1 MKVTRKK
8 RSLQTSNV
16 RSQHIKSSNI
26 QTSSD
31 FTAITSFDKKRE
43 NRVFLILEFAA
54 NGNLFRYIRSNPKA
68 FADASQKL
76 ELYRKICQA
85 VSFIHGHNMVHRDIK
100 PENILIDDHL
110 QPKLCDF
117 GWTINLEKNES
128 RQTFCGTYEYMA
140 PEIFEAHS
148 YNSSVD
154 IWSLG
159 ILLFE
164 LFHGHSPYSGSS
176 VFQIYKNIVNQKLVF
191 KEGVH
196 PMITGLISRILQIK
210 PEKRPTID
218 EILADKCL
226 TEPLPEI
233 PGTSSSVSRKG
244 VFGKPSAF
252 ISKFKPKATGF
263 STANPDAEPKPT
275 LPLPSRAENDNVNE
289 ESLTAK
295 RAPTLPTGKGQKM
308 VVKFQFSKAPA
319 DKQSLKPSE
328 QKDESDHQLHRVE
341 NAESVDKSESSPT
354 TPIDNLKDRNESAH
368 KTIDYKKINPKNSLS
383 IAGKFNAHTKTID
396 LKKLG
401 SSHAVGDTNEASQ
414 AEGSVAASHGISQEK
429 KIIKK
434 NFDII
439 KMIGKQKEQL
449 SISETAPAATVMTP
463 TSKPKF
469 VTNKLS
475 LNQLSK
481 NISLYI
487 NSKQNGVSKGA
498 GIGLPRVGEPG
509 HYEHGAT
516 GTSNNVTENSL
527 SQNEFSKNSM
537 SNFSI
542 QPSKPHAHSYF
553 SNRSNILDKKTTPF
567 SGSGSSAAK
576 SILEKM
582 NARKNHGGEGGED
595 AKLRDSKLF
604 KNMISCH
611 VKTGV
616 ERLNNDGLEDG
627 IDEGSNIYSKLGNPM
642 NKIDNSRVEKEAI
655 TEERKPILNSKEKI
669 DSGKRVIDFKTK
681 LGLGLP
687 AKKSL
692 TGEARPAIG
701 LTLGGKPAA
710 TKPLNSAEATHGISK
725 RLANILKK

>member
-1 MKVTRKK
+1 M
-8 RSLQTSNV
+8 
-16 RSQHIKSSNI
+16 
-26 QTSSD
+26 
-31 FTAITSFDKKRE
+31 DKKRE

-68 FADASQKL
+68 FADPSQKL
-76 ELYRKICQA
+76 DLYRKICQA
-85 VSFIHGHNMVHRDIK
+85 VSFIHSHNMVHRDIK
-100 PENILIDDHL
+100 PENILIDNHL

-154 IWSLG
+154 VWSLG
-159 ILLFE
+159 ILLYE
-164 LFHGHSPYSGSS
+164 LFHGQSPYPGSS
-176 VFQIYKNIVNQKLVF
+176 VFQIYKNIVTQKLVF
-191 KEGVH
+191 KEGLH
-196 PMITGLISRILQIK
+196 PLITALISRILQIK
-210 PEKRPTID
+210 PDKRPTVD

-226 TEPLPEI
+226 TEPLPDNL
-233 PGTSSSVSRKG
+233 SVSLSVSRKTG
-244 VFGKPSAF
+244 FGKTNAF
-252 ISKFKPKATGF
+252 INKFKSKPSGF
-263 STANPDAEPKPT
+263 VSSINDAEPKPT
-275 LPLPSRAENDNVNE
+275 LPLPTRVESENVNE

-295 RAPTLPTGKGQKM
+295 RAPTLPASKGQKM
-308 VVKFQFSKAPA
+308 VVKFQFSKLPA
-319 DKQSLKPSE
+319 DKQIAKQSE
-328 QKDESDHQLHRVE
+328 PKDEQNQQTQQLE
-341 NAESVDKSESSPT
+341 NPESVNESDASPT
-354 TPIDNLKDRNESAH
+354 LAPTENLKDRNDSAH
-368 KTIDYKKINPKNSLS
+368 KAFDYKKVNPKNSLS
-383 IAGKFNAHTKTID
+383 IAGKFNSHMKMAD

-401 SSHAVGDTNEASQ
+401 SSRGIGDPNEASQ
-414 AEGSVAASHGISQEK
+414 AEGSVAASHGVSQEK
-429 KIIKK
+429 KINKK

-449 SISETAPAATVMTP
+449 SISETVPAATVTTP

-487 NSKQNGVSKGA
+487 NSKQNGASKGA

-509 HYEHGAT
+509 HYEIGGT

-542 QPSKPHAHSYF
+542 QPSKQHVHSYF
-553 SNRSNILDKKTTPF
+553 SNRSNILDKKTSPF

-582 NARKNHGGEGGED
+582 NARKNNGGDVAED
-595 AKLRDSKLF
+595 TKLRDSKLF

-616 ERLNNDGLEDG
+616 ERLNNDGLEEG
-627 IDEGSNIYSKLGNPM
+627 IDERSNIYSKLGNPA
-642 NKIDNSRVEKEAI
+642 NKIESSRLEKEAI
-655 TEERKPILNSKEKI
+655 PEERKPSHNLKEKI
-669 DSGKRVIDFKTK
+669 DSGKRTIDFKTK
-681 LGLGLP
+681 LGIGLP

-692 TGEARPAIG
+692 GGEARSPIG
-701 LTLGGKPAA
+701 LTLGTKPGA
-710 TKPLNSAEATHGISK
+710 TKLPNPADTGTGITK